1 MLENFTYN
9 ISDFD
14 YDLPQEL
21 IAQTPIEPRD
31 ASRLLVVHRDSGKFE
46 HRHFRDIGVYLRPGD
61 LLIANQSRV
70 LPARLLGH
78 RSGTGGAVEVLLLSE
93 RSDLGLDY
101 WETLVRPGRRLREG
115 SRIVFGDETG
125 NEAETQQGAFLQ
137 AEVLE
142 RTEAG
147 GRIVRFTVENMSLSM
162 LERGRGTRAE
172 ARTRAEASPAP
183 TIHETRNPLP
193 LYSRGVPLRSPS
205 GWGGDPATDGGDDLA
220 TDGADDL
227 ATDINSKGSGTWAI
241 QAHTPS
247 PSYSRG
253 VPLRSPSGSDGGPSV
268 TVRELIEQLGCMPL
282 PPYIHEKLRDP
293 ERYQTVYARI
303 TGSAAAP
310 TAGLHFTPHLLE
322 QLRQQGVQ
330 VGFVTLHVG
339 LDTFRPIE
347 CEDIRE
353 HKMHSEETDLDAPTA
368 ELINETRHAGGRV
381 VAVGTTAVRVL
392 ESVASFHEGRIEP
405 YHGATRLFITP
416 GFRFQ
421 VVDAMITNFHL
432 PRSTLLL
439 LVSAFASKTLIEE
452 AYQEA
457 IRERYRFYSF
467 GDAMLIL

>member
-1 MLENFTYN
+1 MLENITYH

-14 YDLPQEL
+14 YELPQEL

-31 ASRLLVVHRDSGKFE
+31 AARLLLVHRDSGKFE
-46 HRHFRDIGVYLRPGD
+46 HRHFRDIGAYVRPGD

-78 RSGTGGAVEVLLLSE
+78 RVETGGAVEVLLLVE
-93 RSDLGLDY
+93 RPDLGPDY

-115 SRIVFGDETG
+115 SRIVFGTG
-125 NEAETQQGAFLQ
+125 NGSEMRQGTFLQ
-137 AEVLE
+137 AEILE

-147 GRIVRFTVENMSLSM
+147 GRIVRFTVGNTASLTY
-162 LERGRGTRAE
+162 GRGTRAGVN
-172 ARTRAEASPAP
+172 PAP
-183 TIHETRNPLP
+183 TVSNE
-193 LYSRGVPLRSPS
+193 
-205 GWGGDPATDGGDDLA
+205 
-220 TDGADDL
+220 
-227 ATDINSKGSGTWAI
+227 
-241 QAHTPS
+241 
-247 PSYSRG
+247 
-253 VPLRSPSGSDGGPSV
+253 
-268 TVRELIEQLGCMPL
+268 TVRELIERLGRMPL
-282 PPYIHEKLRDP
+282 PPYIHETLHDP

-303 TGSAAAP
+303 SGSAAAP

-322 QLRQQGVQ
+322 QLRQQGVR

-353 HKMHSEETDLDAPTA
+353 HKMHSEEIDLDAPTA
-368 ELINETRHAGGRV
+368 ELINETRRAGGRV

-416 GFRFQ
+416 GYRFQ

-439 LVSAFASKTLIEE
+439 LVSAFASKALIEE
-452 AYQEA
+452 AYREA